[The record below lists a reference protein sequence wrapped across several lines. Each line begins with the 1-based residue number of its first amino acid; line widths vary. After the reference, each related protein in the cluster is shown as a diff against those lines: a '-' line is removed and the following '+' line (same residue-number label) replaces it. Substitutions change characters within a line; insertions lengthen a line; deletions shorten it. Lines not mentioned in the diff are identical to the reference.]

1 MKILKISEAM
11 EYFIPG
17 WSIVSNTR
25 ELGAFGNDGEG
36 FGTSS
41 RAYGSKSRVSDCGFR
56 SWQSTCLVKLIS
68 LTDKFLA
75 YCDIFCSRG
84 AEKYFRRGSRL
95 NWPEGAISRESIR
108 AVNKMDHLKVLT
120 AALSCSSFPL
130 ISPRSIFVMP
140 STTIRKSS
148 FWPQI
153 NFWCTICEM
162 HNLVSQHVVGA
173 SRFLLI
179 TLLHGLL
186 KFDPSERIT
195 ARDAL
200 NHPFF
205 ENMSWTGVM
214 LDRDLETLPSRSPL
228 GSISQSVC
236 WQTTGW
242 VFSPLKC
249 MLLMV
254 RSRPCCIVVFVLL

>member
-41 RAYGSKSRVSDCGFR
+41 RAYGSKSRVSDFGFR
-56 SWQSTCLVKLIS
+56 SWQSRCLVKLIS

-108 AVNKMDHLKVLT
+108 AVNKMDRLKVLT

-153 NFWCTICEM
+153 NFWCTSVKCRIWCRNMLLEPLDSRWLTCCM
-162 HNLVSQHVVGA
+162 DYWSLIPRNVSQRGTPSTTPS
-173 SRFLLI
+173 SRI
-179 TLLHGLL
+179 RH
-186 KFDPSERIT
+186 ER
-195 ARDAL
+195 
-200 NHPFF
+200 
-205 ENMSWTGVM
+205 GVM
-214 LDRDLETLPSRSPL
+214 LDRDPETLPSRSPL
-228 GSISQSVC
+228 GTGCLAASPSLSVD
-236 WQTTGW
+236 
-242 VFSPLKC
+242 
-249 MLLMV
+249 
-254 RSRPCCIVVFVLL
+254 RPQDGCSHR

>member
-25 ELGAFGNDGEG
+25 ELRAFGNDGEG

-56 SWQSTCLVKLIS
+56 SWQSTCLAKLIS

-108 AVNKMDHLKVLT
+108 AVNKMDRLKVLT

-130 ISPRSIFVMP
+130 ISHRSIFVMP

-162 HNLVSQHVVGA
+162 QNLVSQHVVGA
-173 SRFLLI
+173 SRFSLI
-179 TLLHGLL
+179 DLLHGLL

-195 ARDAL
+195 AQDAL

-205 ENMSWTGVM
+205 ENTSWTGGYVRQGSG
-214 LDRDLETLPSRSPL
+214 DRLAR
-228 GSISQSVC
+228 GA
-236 WQTTGW
+236 WQHLS
-242 VFSPLKC
+242 FCL
-249 MLLMV
+249 
-254 RSRPCCIVVFVLL
+254 